1 MVTFTYFS
9 GYRFDDFFHSF
20 RSLLRRFDDFIEL
33 PKPTE
38 NGIVELLKISFSAL
52 RLNQK
57 INLKDYAEKMVGLSY
72 AIIVKIANDAAK
84 KAIINSNNEI
94 SAEDLDKAFEENEAI
109 NK

>member
-1 MVTFTYFS
+1 
-9 GYRFDDFFHSF
+9 
-20 RSLLRRFDDFIEL
+20 
-33 PKPTE
+33 
-38 NGIVELLKISFSAL
+38 
-52 RLNQK
+52 
-57 INLKDYAEKMVGLSY
+57 MVGLSY